1 MKELQ
6 KGVYI
11 AQGPETNVLIRL
23 SGKAPMLEVTT
34 AIDLNAFYNKGKI
47 VELALNSAEIIDIM
61 SYPENYVF
69 YEPAVSDSVY
79 NKEGLES
86 FKGKEDGKSTT
97 DEEYEEF
104 KNKYQEFINWTNDI
118 DRAKSKFVIWLK
130 TEKKFSI
137 NQGKFILNEVIRR
150 LQPKLA

>member
-86 FKGKEDGKSTT
+86 FKGKEEVLNFISAGRKVIQNIAPISKI
-97 DEEYEEF
+97 EPI
-104 KNKYQEFINWTNDI
+104 KKYFVCLFI
-118 DRAKSKFVIWLK
+118 F
-130 TEKKFSI
+130 
-137 NQGKFILNEVIRR
+137 
-150 LQPKLA
+150 

>member
-1 MKELQ
+1 MKELR

-34 AIDLNAFYNKGKI
+34 AIDLNTFYNKGKI

-86 FKGKEDGKSTT
+86 FKGKEDGNSTT